1 MFHVRMKDWIETE
14 IGGTNIVTVDNRWCR
29 KSDAKLY
36 EKVTN
41 PINF

>member
-1 MFHVRMKDWIETE
+1 MFHMWMKNWIETE
-14 IGGTNIVTVDNRWCR
+14 IGGTNIVIVDNRWYR

-41 PINF
+41 PIDF